1 MGQKGSTPIL
11 LVIILI
17 VALAAFIYL
26 RFNQPIFPTKTTSN
40 SGNPYQDLK
49 VGLKKAFE
57 K

>member
-1 MGQKGSTPIL
+1 MNQKGLAPIL
-11 LVIILI
+11 LIIVLCL
-17 VALAAFIYL
+17 VGLY
-26 RFNQPIFPTKTTSN
+26 IFLQYNKSATTKSTSN